1 MNIRE
6 RLGKELLF
14 LDGGMGTLL
23 QAEGLAPGE
32 LPETWNI
39 EHPEKVEAIHR
50 RYYEAGSDVV
60 LANTFGANVC
70 KFHDDRYT
78 VEEVIRAGIANAKR
92 AGEQIGKETYVALDM
107 GPTGKLLKPMGDLD
121 FDDAYEAFAEAV
133 RYGEKYGADL
143 IHIETMSDT
152 YEVKAAILAA
162 KENSSLPV
170 FVTMI
175 FDERGKLLTGGD
187 VPSVVAMLEG
197 LRVDALGLNCGLG
210 PKQMLPILNDL
221 RRYTSLPII
230 VKPNAGLPKQKN
242 GETYYDV
249 EPDEFARI
257 MQEVVKEGAC
267 VIGGCCGTT
276 PEHIKKLVEEC
287 KDLPLRE
294 IEKKHDTIVSSYGQ
308 AVILDDM
315 PRIIGERINPT
326 GKKKF
331 KEALKNEDMDYILK
345 EAITQQDKGAHILDV
360 NVGLP
365 DIDEVAM
372 MEKVVKEL
380 QSVTSLPLQ
389 IDTVDGKAMERA
401 MRIYNG
407 KPMINSVNGKQVSMD
422 EVFPLIRKYGG
433 VVVGLTIDE
442 EGIPKDAEGRVRV
455 AGKIINEAAKY
466 GIDKKDIVIDVL
478 TMTISSEKDGAKVT
492 LEALKRVRE
501 EFGVRTVLGV
511 SNISF
516 GLPRRP
522 IVNSYFYAMAMQNG
536 LTAGIINPSSE
547 DMMKAYRSYNA
558 LMGFDENC
566 TNYIST
572 YAGTTETVTVQA
584 SQAAAAAGN
593 APKAAGV
600 EMTLKYAIERG
611 LKEEAHHITRDLIG
625 TREPLDIIQEELIP
639 ALNVVGEG
647 FEKGTVFL
655 PQLLM
660 SADAAK
666 IAFAVIKDVL
676 ASSGQEEEKKE
687 KIILATVKGDIHDI
701 GKNIVKV
708 LLENYGF
715 DVIDL
720 GKDVPPEAI
729 VEKAVEEN
737 VTLVGLS
744 ALMTTTVVSMEET
757 IKLLREKKPDCKV
770 MVGGAVLNQDYANMI
785 GADFYGKDAMQSVHY
800 AQKFF
805 GMVE

>member
-257 MQEVVKEGAC
+257 MQEVVKGGAC

-276 PEHIKKLVEEC
+276 PEHIKKLVEKC

-360 NVGLP
+360 NVGLS

-770 MVGGAVLNQDYANMI
+770 MVGGAVLNQDYADMI

>member
-257 MQEVVKEGAC
+257 MQEVVKGGAC

-372 MEKVVKEL
+372 MEKVIKEL

-584 SQAAAAAGN
+584 SQTGTATGS
-593 APKAAGV
+593 APKTADGK
-600 EMTLKYAIERG
+600 MTLKYAIERG
-611 LKEEAHHITRDLIG
+611 LKEEAHHITRELIG

-639 ALNVVGEG
+639 ALNVVGDG

-729 VEKAVEEN
+729 VEKAVAEN

-770 MVGGAVLNQDYANMI
+770 MVGGAVLNQDYADMI

-805 GMVE
+805 GMAE

>member
-78 VEEVIRAGIANAKR
+78 VEEVIRAGIANAKS

-221 RRYTSLPII
+221 RRNTSLPII

-287 KDLPLRE
+287 KDLPLRK

-422 EVFPLIRKYGG
+422 EVFPLVRKYGG

-770 MVGGAVLNQDYANMI
+770 MVGGAVLNQDYADMI

>member
-210 PKQMLPILNDL
+210 PKQMLPILSDL

-676 ASSGQEEEKKE
+676 ASSGEEEEKKE

-701 GKNIVKV
+701 GKNIVKF

-770 MVGGAVLNQDYANMI
+770 MVGGAVLNQDYADMI

>member
-107 GPTGKLLKPMGDLD
+107 GPTGK
-121 FDDAYEAFAEAV
+121 
-133 RYGEKYGADL
+133 
-143 IHIETMSDT
+143 
-152 YEVKAAILAA
+152 
-162 KENSSLPV
+162 
-170 FVTMI
+170 
-175 FDERGKLLTGGD
+175 
-187 VPSVVAMLEG
+187 
-197 LRVDALGLNCGLG
+197 
-210 PKQMLPILNDL
+210 
-221 RRYTSLPII
+221 
-230 VKPNAGLPKQKN
+230 
-242 GETYYDV
+242 
-249 EPDEFARI
+249 
-257 MQEVVKEGAC
+257 
-267 VIGGCCGTT
+267 
-276 PEHIKKLVEEC
+276 
-287 KDLPLRE
+287 
-294 IEKKHDTIVSSYGQ
+294 
-308 AVILDDM
+308 
-315 PRIIGERINPT
+315 
-326 GKKKF
+326 KKF

-372 MEKVVKEL
+372 MEKVIKEL

-584 SQAAAAAGN
+584 SQTGTATGS
-593 APKAAGV
+593 APKTADGK
-600 EMTLKYAIERG
+600 MTLKYAIERG
-611 LKEEAHHITRDLIG
+611 LKEEAHHITRELIG

-639 ALNVVGEG
+639 ALNVVGDG

-770 MVGGAVLNQDYANMI
+770 MVGGAVLNQDYADMI

-805 GMVE
+805 GMAE

>member
-257 MQEVVKEGAC
+257 MQEVVKGGAC

-315 PRIIGERINPT
+315 PSIIGERINPT

-422 EVFPLIRKYGG
+422 EIFPLVRKYGG

-584 SQAAAAAGN
+584 SQAAAVAGN

-770 MVGGAVLNQDYANMI
+770 MVGGAVLNQDYADMI

>member
-257 MQEVVKEGAC
+257 MQEVVKGGAC

-276 PEHIKKLVEEC
+276 PEHIKNLVEEC
-287 KDLPLRE
+287 KDLPLRK

-422 EVFPLIRKYGG
+422 EVFPLVRKYGG

-770 MVGGAVLNQDYANMI
+770 MVGGAVLNQDYADMI

>member
-522 IVNSYFYAMAMQNG
+522 IVNSYFYAIAMQNG

-770 MVGGAVLNQDYANMI
+770 MVGGAVLNQDYADMI

>member
-287 KDLPLRE
+287 KELPLRE

-422 EVFPLIRKYGG
+422 EVFPLVRKYGG

-584 SQAAAAAGN
+584 SQAATAAGN

-770 MVGGAVLNQDYANMI
+770 MVGGAVLNQDYADMI

>member
-257 MQEVVKEGAC
+257 MQEVVKGGAC

-287 KDLPLRE
+287 KDLPLRK

-547 DMMKAYRSYNA
+547 DMMKAYHSYNA

-770 MVGGAVLNQDYANMI
+770 MVGGAVLNQDYADMI

>member
-287 KDLPLRE
+287 KELPLRE

-422 EVFPLIRKYGG
+422 EVFPLVRKYGG

-466 GIDKKDIVIDVL
+466 GIDKKDIVIDVS

-770 MVGGAVLNQDYANMI
+770 MVGGAVLNQDYADMI

>member
-287 KDLPLRE
+287 KELPLRE

-422 EVFPLIRKYGG
+422 EVFPLVRKYGG

-584 SQAAAAAGN
+584 SQAAATAGN

-770 MVGGAVLNQDYANMI
+770 MVGGAVLNQDYADMI

>member
-257 MQEVVKEGAC
+257 MQEVVKGGAC

-492 LEALKRVRE
+492 LKALKRVRE

-584 SQAAAAAGN
+584 SQAAATAGN

-770 MVGGAVLNQDYANMI
+770 MVGGAVLNQDYADMI

>member
-276 PEHIKKLVEEC
+276 PEHIKNLVEEC
-287 KDLPLRE
+287 KDLPLRK

-422 EVFPLIRKYGG
+422 EVFPLVRKYGG

-770 MVGGAVLNQDYANMI
+770 MVGGAVLNQDYADMI

>member
-210 PKQMLPILNDL
+210 PKQMLPILSDL

-584 SQAAAAAGN
+584 SQAAATAGN

-770 MVGGAVLNQDYANMI
+770 MVGGAVLNQDYADMI